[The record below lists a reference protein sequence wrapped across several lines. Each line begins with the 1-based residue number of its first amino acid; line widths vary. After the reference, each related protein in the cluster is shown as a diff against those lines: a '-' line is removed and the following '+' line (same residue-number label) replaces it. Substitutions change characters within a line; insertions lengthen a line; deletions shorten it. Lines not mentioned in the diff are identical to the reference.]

1 MTTARLLVIVSLMFL
16 VGSVFNA
23 AVSHRLVDII
33 SLILVI
39 ISVRWL
45 IIGAARRG
53 DALAKSLVRRFRME

>member
-1 MTTARLLVIVSLMFL
+1 MTTARLLVIVALLFLAGSL
-16 VGSVFNA
+16 FNA
-23 AVSHRLVDII
+23 AVSHRVVDIV

-53 DALAKSLVRRFRME
+53 DALAQRLARMFRME